1 MTAPA
6 YDFNHNTHDMRQCAA
21 QSAIGGA
28 SLSLAAH
35 AMPLT
40 PLNLGAALITALALL
55 AAHGNVRL
63 YSDN

>member
-6 YDFNHNTHDMRQCAA
+6 YDSNHNTHNMCQCAA

-28 SLSLAAH
+28 TVSLAAH
-35 AMPLT
+35 AMPPT
-40 PLNLGAALITALALL
+40 PLNLSAALIAGLALL